1 MTIGASDLTVLD
13 ASPLSELSELVRVRD
28 VARDLVDEQLA
39 TAVARARD
47 AGVSWGRIAE
57 ALRGG

>member
-1 MTIGASDLTVLD
+1 MTIGTSDLTVLD

-47 AGVSWGRIAE
+47 AGVSWGHIAE
-57 ALRGG
+57 TLRGR